1 MARKNKNKAE
11 VETVRIKSF
20 MDMIAPSV
28 IKFFPDYFIC
38 GNTYRSVWALRE
50 YPTTTEEQAILKH
63 LGEKDGVSLKIYTRH
78 VTAAEERKIISN
90 AANKNRLR
98 QSKTNDLQETV
109 VAEGNLQDVT
119 NLVASMHRNREPLI
133 HTAVYIEIMSHDID
147 KLKELQTEVL
157 TELIRSKLNVDKLML
172 RQQQGFVSVMPSG
185 YNALGDQ
192 FERVLPASSVAN
204 LFPFNYSGKTDAN
217 GFYLGR
223 DKYGSNIIVDFN
235 KRADDKTNANILILG
250 NSGQGKS
257 YLTKLII
264 TNLLESGMN
273 IICLDPEHE
282 YEDMANNLGGC
293 FVDLMSGE
301 YLINP
306 LEPKSWSDSD
316 DDTEIDASTPEAFKR
331 KTKLSQHIS
340 FLRDFFAS
348 YKGFTDSQIDTI
360 EIMLEKLYRKWNIS
374 DSTDF
379 SRLKATDYP
388 KMSDLYEF
396 IEEQYKDFDRTDKPI
411 YTENLLQEILLGIH
425 SMCVGA
431 ESKFFNG
438 HTNIKTDRFVV
449 FGVKGLLQAS
459 KNIKNALLFNTLS
472 YMTNAL
478 LTIGNTA
485 GIIDEL
491 YLFLSNLVTVE
502 YIRNASKRVRKKDS
516 SIILASQNLEDFSL
530 PGIAEYTKP
539 LFAIPTHSFLFNA
552 GNIDS
557 KFYMDTLQIDESEFN
572 LIRYPQRG
580 VCLYKC
586 GNERYNLMVIA
597 PKYKE
602 ELFGKAGG
610 R

>member
-1 MARKNKNKAE
+1 MERRVRGNSYARCE
-11 VETVRIKSF
+11 
-20 MDMIAPSV
+20 
-28 IKFFPDYFIC
+28 
-38 GNTYRSVWALRE
+38 W
-50 YPTTTEEQAILKH
+50 
-63 LGEKDGVSLKIYTRH
+63 GEKV
-78 VTAAEERKIISN
+78 EIIS
-90 AANKNRLR
+90 K
-98 QSKTNDLQETV
+98 
-109 VAEGNLQDVT
+109 
-119 NLVASMHRNREPLI
+119 P
-133 HTAVYIEIMSHDID
+133 
-147 KLKELQTEVL
+147 
-157 TELIRSKLNVDKLML
+157 
-172 RQQQGFVSVMPSG
+172 
-185 YNALGDQ
+185 
-192 FERVLPASSVAN
+192 
-204 LFPFNYSGKTDAN
+204 
-217 GFYLGR
+217 YL
-223 DKYGSNIIVDFN
+223 SI
-235 KRADDKTNANILILG
+235 
-250 NSGQGKS
+250 Q
-257 YLTKLII
+257 
-264 TNLLESGMN
+264 
-273 IICLDPEHE
+273 

-306 LEPKSWSDSD
+306 LEPKAWSDSD

-348 YKGFTDSQIDTI
+348 YKDFTDSQIDTI

-379 SRLKATDYP
+379 SRLKATDYT

-491 YLFLSNLVTVE
+491 YLFLSNLVAVE